1 MPFFVF
7 LNSLKGEPEGVG
19 KLSTLRRKPSLD
31 ILSGESHLQRQPGT
45 SKDRRPSKTW
55 GSLVATPVLIWGI
68 MHLTYHPHSE
78 HSKAVSIAK
87 AEEAGAPVRIVDK
100 ISENALIE
108 AAHRLSIVIGQPIS
122 VADYQEAADLLFS
135 ELLSEGLESSR
146 PAKCSYSGQRC

>member
-1 MPFFVF
+1 
-7 LNSLKGEPEGVG
+7 
-19 KLSTLRRKPSLD
+19 
-31 ILSGESHLQRQPGT
+31 
-45 SKDRRPSKTW
+45 
-55 GSLVATPVLIWGI
+55 

-78 HSKAVSIAK
+78 HSKAVSTAK

-135 ELLSEGLESSR
+135 ELLSEGWKVLAPPSVRILAKDVEVVR
-146 PAKCSYSGQRC
+146 PCRRNIPLALLKRQG